1 MKRSRFSEEQ
11 IIAVLKEQEAGM
23 PTAEVCR
30 RHGISSATFYKWKSK
45 FGGLEVSDARR
56 LRTLE
61 QENSRLK
68 KLLTEA
74 MLDNVVLKDP
84 AFKKMVTP
92 GAKREAVA
100 HAREQHGLS
109 ERRACSLVGVSRRVI
124 RYEPTRPDDG
134 ALRQRLRELAAERR
148 RFGYCRL
155 GYLLAREG
163 MRPNHKKLLRI
174 YREEGLR
181 VRRRGGRKRALG
193 TRRPMVLPDGPNQR
207 WSLDFVSDSLICGRR
222 FRILCVV
229 DDFSR
234 ECLALVADTSLSGA
248 RVARELTSL
257 IGMRGK
263 PHTVVSDNG
272 TELTS
277 SAILRWSQERRV
289 EWHYIA
295 PGKPMQN
302 GFVESFN
309 GRLRDECL
317 NETLFTS
324 LAHARFV
331 LAAWRHDYNTVRPHS
346 KLGGKTPAEIAG
358 ERVWGHA
365 TRHVAIPSNINH
377 EGARLY
383 L

>member
-1 MKRSRFSEEQ
+1 
-11 IIAVLKEQEAGM
+11 
-23 PTAEVCR
+23 
-30 RHGISSATFYKWKSK
+30 
-45 FGGLEVSDARR
+45 
-56 LRTLE
+56 
-61 QENSRLK
+61 
-68 KLLTEA
+68 
-74 MLDNVVLKDP
+74 
-84 AFKKMVTP
+84 MVTP

-100 HAREQHGLS
+100 HAREHHGLS
-109 ERRACSLVGVSRRVI
+109 ERRACNLVGVSRRVI
-124 RYEPTRPDDG
+124 RYRSTRPDDG
-134 ALRQRLRELAAERR
+134 PLRQRLRELAAERR
-148 RFGYCRL
+148 RFGYRRL

-163 MRPNHKKLLRI
+163 MTPNHKKLRRI
-174 YREEGLR
+174 YRKENLH
-181 VRRRGGRKRALG
+181 VRRRGSRKRALG
-193 TRRPMVLPDGPNQR
+193 TRAPLVLPDGPILR
-207 WSLDFVSDSLICGRR
+207 WSLDFVSDTLTCSRR

-229 DDFSR
+229 DDYTR
-234 ECLALVADTSLSGA
+234 ECLALVADTSLSGV
-248 RVARELTSL
+248 RVARELTRL

-272 TELTS
+272 TKLTS
-277 SAILRWSQERRV
+277 SAILRWSQERQV

-331 LAAWRHDYNTVRPHS
+331 LDAWRHDYNHIRTHS
-346 KLGGKTPAEIAG
+346 KLGGRTPAEIAAQ
-358 ERVWGHA
+358 RVWGHA
-365 TRHVAIPSNINH
+365 PRHVAIPSNNHH